1 MKNDLKIE
9 FIKKVAATNPDVL
22 IAELLDCY
30 DIIEKLSTE
39 NSEMRK
45 HIYQLTKEINDFEP
59 PKCEDKNPKTKED
72 LERYLKANGSA
83 AAGPKNPDKDANKQA
98 VTFTRNDN
106 DDFIRMIFESLI
118 G

>member
-39 NSEMRK
+39 NGEMRK
-45 HIYQLTKEINDFEP
+45 HIHELTKELGG
-59 PKCEDKNPKTKED
+59 DKMPRTKED
-72 LERYLKANGSA
+72 IERYLKANGSA

-98 VTFTRNDN
+98 VPFKSNLN
-106 DDFIRMIFESLI
+106 EEDFIKVLWNTLI